1 MCLQCLLHAS
11 GLSCCLFSPHSSSAR
26 RCTPCSPL
34 IWWLKMYVFFAPHA
48 SVPVNDQS
56 NSRARSVTHQSI
68 KNRSAIVSNG
78 GQHFDGSDFCLRSR
92 WCFLYTR
99 AMHYV
104 RTYVHIS
111 SIYRLVSAL
120 RVETLSH
127 NAACLGETALRV
139 DSLVVFTRCEPTM
152 PFMQPCTLES
162 LLRQIGLIQPYPM
175 TRSAFSIRMHFQYVC
190 IFSWRGLMPLHCQ
203 LVVMSACHTYTN
215 LHFSHHVKSDGISVQ
230 LMLVFVCWILSLFQL
245 VRVFW
250 TFTSLGI
257 RKTVKSQITYVRTH
271 IVSFY

>member
-1 MCLQCLLHAS
+1 
-11 GLSCCLFSPHSSSAR
+11 
-26 RCTPCSPL
+26 
-34 IWWLKMYVFFAPHA
+34 
-48 SVPVNDQS
+48 
-56 NSRARSVTHQSI
+56 
-68 KNRSAIVSNG
+68 
-78 GQHFDGSDFCLRSR
+78 
-92 WCFLYTR
+92 
-99 AMHYV
+99 MHYV

-203 LVVMSACHTYTN
+203 LVVMSACHTYVHKSP
-215 LHFSHHVKSDGISVQ
+215 LFASCEERRYFSTADASFCLLDFIIIPASSCFLNVHLSWNQKNCEISN
-230 LMLVFVCWILSLFQL
+230 
-245 VRVFW
+245 
-250 TFTSLGI
+250 
-257 RKTVKSQITYVRTH
+257 YVRTH